1 MKKNKTKSDKY
12 IEELEE
18 KIIDLRIQ
26 LKSEKKSID
35 LINESHNKLVARLIH
50 DLKNPAG
57 VVTSFSEMILEDIDF
72 YDADKLKKHI
82 GIIKKAADYSI
93 LFLNRTSKFLRLKSP
108 KMAYLFSKLD
118 YIDLLNQVVDRHI
131 PLALDKGINIISKS
145 ETTSEILMIDS
156 EEMDKTI
163 SNIVENAIRYSNENT
178 TITISVTITKN
189 TVETLITDDGVGVC
203 KENIAKVFDEY
214 FVVNTYS
221 NDKEKC
227 VGLGLTMSKI
237 IIEQHQ
243 GKIYFKSELDKGAE
257 VKITLPRMS

>member
-1 MKKNKTKSDKY
+1 MGNNQTESDKY

-18 KIIDLRIQ
+18 KIINLSIQ

-35 LINESHNKLVARLIH
+35 LINESHNKLVRRLIH

-72 YDADKLKKHI
+72 YDTDKLKKHI

-93 LFLNRTSKFLRLKSP
+93 LFLVRTAKFLRLNSP
-108 KMAYLFSKLD
+108 KMTYLFSKLD
-118 YIDLLNQVVDRHI
+118 YIDLLNQVIDKHI
-131 PLALDKGINIISKS
+131 SLALDKGINIISKLD
-145 ETTSEILMIDS
+145 TTSEILLLDS
-156 EEMDKTI
+156 EEMDKTV
-163 SNIVENAIRYSNENT
+163 SNIIGNAIRYSNENT
-178 TITISVTITKN
+178 TITISVTTTKN
-189 TVETLITDDGVGVC
+189 TIETLITDGGIGVS
-203 KENIAKVFDEY
+203 KEDSPKVFDEY

-221 NDKEKC
+221 SDKEKC

-243 GKIYFKSELDKGAE
+243 GTISFESELDKGSE
-257 VKITLPRMS
+257 VKITLPKLS